1 MDFRRV
7 ETILIIA
14 FLLVNVFLLSTFY
27 SRSDMNYAASGSE
40 TINMVRE
47 MENQGIQLP
56 EFTEEEHE
64 LPYLQADEHNLL
76 AENASRLSDQTGNV
90 NQDGSLY
97 SSILSNPVA
106 LSGEEQLTEDD
117 LARLDAFIQSGQ
129 VLFGDQ
135 YVLFQYRP
143 NSQRIIY
150 TQAVNGVPIA
160 DGTSSITLHMD
171 SAGQVI
177 SYEQTFAGP
186 MTAQGTTH
194 PLITD
199 RTAVELL
206 FQNNE
211 IPSGAKVARPV
222 LTYYRTLALED
233 LSMYAPVWYVRIQ
246 TDSGVEEIRVDA
258 INGSIITEL
267 PAPPTIREQ
276 REENETESSD
286 TTDESATAAP
296 NSFKIGFNE

>member
-1 MDFRRV
+1 MNFRRV

-14 FLLVNVFLLSTFY
+14 FLLVNVFLLSTY
-27 SRSDMNYAASGSE
+27 YNRSDMNYAATDNE
-40 TINMVRE
+40 IINLVRE
-47 MENQGIQLP
+47 MENQNIQLP
-56 EFTEEEHE
+56 EFTEEEYE

-76 AENASRLSDQTGNV
+76 SENASRLSNQTGNV

-106 LSGEEQLTEDD
+106 LSGEAQLTEEDR
-117 LARLDAFIQSGQ
+117 ARLDAFIQSDQ

-135 YVLFQYRP
+135 YVLFQYQP

-150 TQAVNGVPIA
+150 TQAVNGAPIA

-186 MTAQGTTH
+186 MTAQGTAH

-211 IPSGAKVARPV
+211 IPSGATVARPV

-267 PAPPTIREQ
+267 PAPPTIRER
-276 REENETESSD
+276 REEDESD
-286 TTDESATAAP
+286 TSDSTDESASTEP
-296 NSFKIGFNE
+296 TSVKIGFKE